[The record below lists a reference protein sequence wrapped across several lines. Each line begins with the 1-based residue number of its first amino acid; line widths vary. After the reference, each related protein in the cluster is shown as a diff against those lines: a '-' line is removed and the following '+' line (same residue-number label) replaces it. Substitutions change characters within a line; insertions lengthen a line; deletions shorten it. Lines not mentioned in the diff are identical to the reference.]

1 MKWHLP
7 FSLYLPTTS
16 CFVCT
21 FTCRVPIHHWVPK
34 IWGKYT
40 VNMKPSPHSQYRGI
54 FKQSHF
60 ARPRSYIRRN
70 LYILSFG
77 ELWDL
82 EMEKKCIGTLP
93 HKDLWLVY
101 WMAVFK
107 AYRCVPNQLNQNSS
121 DSLSYHLLWQ
131 PLCLKAPLIQRSV
144 HCFWFLYQSL
154 VPNVMKSMFKKRKT
168 ASCFPAVG
176 TCLVQS
182 WLDSGRTAGL
192 DENLIE
198 LQPAAK
204 TFLAV
209 HLKCFRPN
217 FLFPFIS
224 VNSCNKFSMSRIR
237 QKSKSDI

>member
-60 ARPRSYIRRN
+60 ARPRSYIYRN

-121 DSLSYHLLWQ
+121 DGLSYHLLWQ
-131 PLCLKAPLIQRSV
+131 PLCLKAPLSSEVFIVFGFCTNLWCLTSWKVCLKKEKCPPVSLQSV
-144 HCFWFLYQSL
+144 HVWF
-154 VPNVMKSMFKKRKT
+154 R
-168 ASCFPAVG
+168 VG
-176 TCLVQS
+176 WTQV
-182 WLDSGRTAGL
+182 
-192 DENLIE
+192 E
-198 LQPAAK
+198 LQ
-204 TFLAV
+204 V
-209 HLKCFRPN
+209 
-217 FLFPFIS
+217 
-224 VNSCNKFSMSRIR
+224 
-237 QKSKSDI
+237 